1 MPLYLYKAVTTEGK
15 VVEGQLE
22 GADQRDVVQRLRAL
36 GHTPIRAHEATRAIP
51 RRVVDFLPWITSKD
65 RPSRHDMLALTRQL
79 ATLLSAGLELDRC
92 LGVMID
98 VAENE
103 ATRKV
108 LLALR
113 ERIRG
118 GGSLSDAMQ
127 AQGDTFSSLYINLV
141 KAGEAA
147 GALDLILQRL
157 ADYLEHAEAVRESV
171 KSALIY
177 PAILVTVAA
186 LSVVVL
192 LTFVLPKF
200 TELFEDMGATLPLA
214 TQLVIG
220 LGDITVK
227 YGWLGLAGVVAG
239 VVAIRRAFADP
250 EKRYRWDAWLLKAP
264 LISNLIRKM
273 QVARFSKTLG
283 TLLGNGIH
291 LVAALGI
298 VKDTLTNRVLAK
310 GMDRV
315 IESLKGGRGLAA
327 PLAASGVFPPDAV
340 HMLRVGEETGELDKM
355 LLKIAEVY
363 DKEVERAI
371 QRLLAFLEPVLIL
384 GMALVVLAIIVPLL
398 LAILSIN
405 DIPI

>member
-1 MPLYLYKAVTTEGK
+1 MPLYVYKAVTTEGK
-15 VVEGQLE
+15 IVEGQLE
-22 GADQRDVVQRLRAL
+22 GSDQRDVVQRLHAL
-36 GHTPIRAHEATRAIP
+36 GHTPIRAQEATQAMP

-65 RPSRHDMLALTRQL
+65 RPSRHDMLAITRQL

-103 ATRKV
+103 TTRK
-108 LLALR
+108 LLLTLR

-127 AQGDTFSSLYINLV
+127 AQGDVFSSLYINLV
-141 KAGEAA
+141 RAGEAA
-147 GALDLILQRL
+147 GALELILQRL

-177 PAILVTVAA
+177 PVIL
-186 LSVVVL
+186 LSVATLSIVVL
-192 LTFVLPKF
+192 LTFVLPQF
-200 TELFEDMGATLPLA
+200 TALFEDMGATLPLA

-227 YGWLGLAGVVAG
+227 YGWLGLAGVVAA

-264 LISNLIRKM
+264 LISALIRKM

-298 VKDTLTNRVLAK
+298 VKDTLTNRALAK

-315 IESLKGGRGLAA
+315 IESLKHGGGLAA
-327 PLAASGVFPPDAV
+327 PLAASGVFPADAV

-355 LLKIAEVY
+355 LLKIADVY

>member
-1 MPLYLYKAVTTEGK
+1 MPLYVYKAVTTEGK

-36 GHTPIRAHEATRAIP
+36 GHTPIRAQEATKAMP

-65 RPSRHDMLALTRQL
+65 RPSRHDTLAITRQL

-103 ATRKV
+103 VTRK
-108 LLALR
+108 LLQVLR

-127 AQGDTFSSLYINLV
+127 AQGDAFSGLYINLV

-192 LTFVLPKF
+192 LTFVLPEF

-220 LGDITVK
+220 LGDITAK

-239 VVAIRRAFADP
+239 VVALRRAFADP
-250 EKRYRWDAWLLKAP
+250 EKRYRFDAWLLKAP
-264 LISNLIRKM
+264 LISALIRKM
-273 QVARFSKTLG
+273 QVARFTKTLG

-291 LVAALGI
+291 LVTALGI

-315 IESLKGGRGLAA
+315 IESLKHGGGLAA
-327 PLAASGVFPPDAV
+327 PLAASGVFPADAV

>member
-1 MPLYLYKAVTTEGK
+1 ARK
-15 VVEGQLE
+15 
-22 GADQRDVVQRLRAL
+22 
-36 GHTPIRAHEATRAIP
+36 
-51 RRVVDFLPWITSKD
+51 
-65 RPSRHDMLALTRQL
+65 
-79 ATLLSAGLELDRC
+79 LLL
-92 LGVMID
+92 V
-98 VAENE
+98 
-103 ATRKV
+103 
-108 LLALR
+108 LR

-127 AQGDTFSSLYINLV
+127 AQGDAFSSLYINLV

-157 ADYLEHAEAVRESV
+157 ADYLEHTEAVRESV

-186 LSVVVL
+186 LSVVIL
-192 LTFVLPKF
+192 LTFVLPQF

-227 YGWLGLAGVVAG
+227 YGWLGLAGVVAA
-239 VVAIRRAFADP
+239 VVAIKRAFADP
-250 EKRYRWDAWLLKAP
+250 EKRYRFDAWLLKAP
-264 LISNLIRKM
+264 LISTLIRKM
-273 QVARFSKTLG
+273 QVARFTKTLG
-283 TLLGNGIH
+283 TLLENGIH
-291 LVAALGI
+291 LVSALGI
-298 VKDTLTNRVLAK
+298 VKDTLTNRVLAR

-315 IESLKGGRGLAA
+315 IESLKHGGGLAA
-327 PLAASGVFPPDAV
+327 PLAVSGVFPADAV

-355 LLKIAEVY
+355 LLKIADVY

-371 QRLLAFLEPVLIL
+371 QRLLALLEPVLIL

>member
-1 MPLYLYKAVTTEGK
+1 MPLYVYKAVTTEGK
-15 VVEGQLE
+15 IVEGQLE
-22 GADQRDVVQRLRAL
+22 GSDQRDVVQRLHAL
-36 GHTPIRAHEATRAIP
+36 GHTPIRAQEATQAMP
-51 RRVVDFLPWITSKD
+51 RRVVDLLPWITRKD
-65 RPSRHDMLALTRQL
+65 RPSRHDMLAITRQL

-103 ATRKV
+103 TTRK
-108 LLALR
+108 LLLTLR

-127 AQGDTFSSLYINLV
+127 AQGDVFSSLYINLV
-141 KAGEAA
+141 RAGEAA
-147 GALDLILQRL
+147 GALELILQRL

-177 PAILVTVAA
+177 PAILLSVAT

-192 LTFVLPKF
+192 LTFVLPQF
-200 TELFEDMGATLPLA
+200 TALFEDMGATLPLA

-227 YGWLGLAGVVAG
+227 YGWLGLAGVVAA
-239 VVAIRRAFADP
+239 VVAIKRAFADP

-264 LISNLIRKM
+264 LISALIRKI

-298 VKDTLTNRVLAK
+298 VKDTLTNRALAK

-315 IESLKGGRGLAA
+315 IESLKHGGGLAA
-327 PLAASGVFPPDAV
+327 PLAASGVFPADAV

>member
-1 MPLYLYKAVTTEGK
+1 MPLYVYKAITTEGK
-15 VVEGQLE
+15 IVEGQLE
-22 GADQRDVVQRLRAL
+22 GSDQRDVVQRLHAL
-36 GHTPIRAHEATRAIP
+36 GHTPIRAQEATQAMP
-51 RRVVDFLPWITSKD
+51 RRVVDFLPWVTRKD
-65 RPSRHDMLALTRQL
+65 RPSRHDMLAITRQL

-103 ATRKV
+103 TTRK
-108 LLALR
+108 LLLMLR

-127 AQGDTFSSLYINLV
+127 AQGDVFSSLYINLV
-141 KAGEAA
+141 RAGEAA
-147 GALDLILQRL
+147 GALELILQRL

-177 PAILVTVAA
+177 PAILVTVAT

-192 LTFVLPKF
+192 LTFVLPQF
-200 TELFEDMGATLPLA
+200 TALFEDMGATLPLA

-227 YGWLGLAGVVAG
+227 YGWLGLAGVVAAG
-239 VVAIRRAFADP
+239 LAIRRAFADP

-264 LISNLIRKM
+264 LISALIRKI

-298 VKDTLTNRVLAK
+298 VKDTLTNRALAK

-315 IESLKGGRGLAA
+315 IESLKHGGGLAA
-327 PLAASGVFPPDAV
+327 PLAASGVFPADAV

-355 LLKIAEVY
+355 LLKIADVY

>member
-1 MPLYLYKAVTTEGK
+1 MPLYVYKAVTTEGK
-15 VVEGQLE
+15 IVEGQLE
-22 GADQRDVVQRLRAL
+22 GSDQRDVVQRLHAL
-36 GHTPIRAHEATRAIP
+36 GHTPIRAQEATQAMP

-65 RPSRHDMLALTRQL
+65 RPSRHDMLAITRQL

-103 ATRKV
+103 TTRK
-108 LLALR
+108 LLLTLR

-127 AQGDTFSSLYINLV
+127 AQGDVFSSLYINLV
-141 KAGEAA
+141 RAGEAA
-147 GALDLILQRL
+147 GALELILQRL

-177 PAILVTVAA
+177 PVILLSVAT

-192 LTFVLPKF
+192 LTFVLPQF

-227 YGWLGLAGVVAG
+227 YGWLGLAGVVAT

-264 LISNLIRKM
+264 LISALIRKM

-298 VKDTLTNRVLAK
+298 VKDTLTNRALAK

-315 IESLKGGRGLAA
+315 IESLKHGGGLAA
-327 PLAASGVFPPDAV
+327 PLAASGVFPADAV

-355 LLKIAEVY
+355 LLKIADVY

>member
-1 MPLYLYKAVTTEGK
+1 MPLYVYKAVTTEGK
-15 VVEGQLE
+15 IVEGQLE
-22 GADQRDVVQRLRAL
+22 GSDQRDVVQRLHAL
-36 GHTPIRAHEATRAIP
+36 GHTPIRAQEATQAMP
-51 RRVVDFLPWITSKD
+51 RRVVDFLPWVTRKD
-65 RPSRHDMLALTRQL
+65 RPSRHDMLAITRQL

-103 ATRKV
+103 TTRK
-108 LLALR
+108 LLLMLR

-127 AQGDTFSSLYINLV
+127 AQGDVFSSLYINLV
-141 KAGEAA
+141 RAGEAA
-147 GALDLILQRL
+147 GALELILQRL

-177 PAILVTVAA
+177 PAILVTVAT

-192 LTFVLPKF
+192 LTFVLPQF
-200 TELFEDMGATLPLA
+200 TALFEDMGATLPLA

-227 YGWLGLAGVVAG
+227 YGWLGLAGVVAAG
-239 VVAIRRAFADP
+239 LAIRRAFADP

-264 LISNLIRKM
+264 LISALIRKI

-298 VKDTLTNRVLAK
+298 VKDTLTNRALAK

-315 IESLKGGRGLAA
+315 IESLKHGGGLAA
-327 PLAASGVFPPDAV
+327 PLAASGVFPADAV

-355 LLKIAEVY
+355 LLKIADVY

>member
-1 MPLYLYKAVTTEGK
+1 MPLYVYKAVTTEGK
-15 VVEGQLE
+15 IVEGQLE
-22 GADQRDVVQRLRAL
+22 GSDQRDVVQRLHAL
-36 GHTPIRAHEATRAIP
+36 GHTPIRAQEATQAMP
-51 RRVVDFLPWITSKD
+51 RRVVDLLPWITRKD
-65 RPSRHDMLALTRQL
+65 RPSRHDMLAITRQL

-103 ATRKV
+103 TTRK
-108 LLALR
+108 LLLTLR

-127 AQGDTFSSLYINLV
+127 AQGDVFSSLYINLV
-141 KAGEAA
+141 RAGEAA
-147 GALDLILQRL
+147 GALELILQRL

-177 PAILVTVAA
+177 PAILLSVAT

-192 LTFVLPKF
+192 LTFVLPQF
-200 TELFEDMGATLPLA
+200 TALFEDMGATLPLA

-227 YGWLGLAGVVAG
+227 YGWLGLAGVVAAA
-239 VVAIRRAFADP
+239 VAIKRAFADP

-264 LISNLIRKM
+264 LISALIRKI

-298 VKDTLTNRVLAK
+298 VKDTLTNRALAK

-315 IESLKGGRGLAA
+315 IESLKHGGGLAA
-327 PLAASGVFPPDAV
+327 PLAASGVFPADAV

>member
-1 MPLYLYKAVTTEGK
+1 MPLYVYKAVTTEGK
-15 VVEGQLE
+15 IVEGQLE
-22 GADQRDVVQRLRAL
+22 GSDQRDVVQRLHAL
-36 GHTPIRAHEATRAIP
+36 GHTPIRAQEATQALP
-51 RRVVDFLPWITSKD
+51 RRVVDLLPWITRKD
-65 RPSRHDMLALTRQL
+65 RPSRHDMLAITRQL

-103 ATRKV
+103 TTRK
-108 LLALR
+108 LLLTLR

-127 AQGDTFSSLYINLV
+127 AQGDVFSSLYINLV
-141 KAGEAA
+141 RAGEAA
-147 GALDLILQRL
+147 GALELILQRL

-177 PAILVTVAA
+177 PAILLSVAT

-192 LTFVLPKF
+192 LTFVLPQF
-200 TELFEDMGATLPLA
+200 TALFEDMGATLPLA

-227 YGWLGLAGVVAG
+227 YGWLGLAGMVAA
-239 VVAIRRAFADP
+239 VVAIKRAFADP

-264 LISNLIRKM
+264 LISALIRKI

-298 VKDTLTNRVLAK
+298 VKDTLTNRALAK

-315 IESLKGGRGLAA
+315 IESLKHGGGLAA
-327 PLAASGVFPPDAV
+327 PLAASGVFPADAV